1 MDENT
6 LPQRFFIIRP
16 FMKGDETA
24 CKQIIGES
32 IMSSMGRTFTS
43 ALFRETTF
51 QLMIFMSAILF
62 IIVGIPF
69 HYCVISVPLTILGLY
84 FVVWSSLLMKSLEA
98 QHEMSLIKQ
107 QYQQTDKTNF
117 WIAEYYGPMIDFDP
131 KAHTSRLCTEDIK
144 GLENQLSGRKRR
156 VVGLM
161 GLQRNKER
169 ACKIWLRRLAVTSDM
184 KRKHVA
190 TELLNKACHFCY
202 ERGYSSVETCITECQ
217 VEGRE
222 FLMGR
227 GFELEQ
233 LYHKRVIGS
242 SAVYTKYLFRKDLL
256 HSKSALNA

>member
-32 IMSSMGRTFTS
+32 IMSSMGRTFAS

-131 KAHTSRLCTEDIK
+131 KAHISRLCTED
-144 GLENQLSGRKRR
+144 S
-156 VVGLM
+156 
-161 GLQRNKER
+161 
-169 ACKIWLRRLAVTSDM
+169 SDQWYE
-184 KRKHVA
+184 KKTCCHRA
-190 TELLNKACHFCY
+190 TEQSMSFLLW
-202 ERGYSSVETCITECQ
+202 ERIFFSWNLYYWMPSRRAWILDGQRVWIGTTVPQASDRQFSSLHKIPLSQRSVALKICLECLRDD
-217 VEGRE
+217 E
-222 FLMGR
+222 
-227 GFELEQ
+227 
-233 LYHKRVIGS
+233 
-242 SAVYTKYLFRKDLL
+242 
-256 HSKSALNA
+256 